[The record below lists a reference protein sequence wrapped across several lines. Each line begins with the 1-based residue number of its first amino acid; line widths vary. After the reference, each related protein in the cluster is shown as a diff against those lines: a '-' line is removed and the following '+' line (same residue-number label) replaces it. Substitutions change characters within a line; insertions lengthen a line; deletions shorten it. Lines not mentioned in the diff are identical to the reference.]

1 MLKFGLIMRYNKE
14 NGRRLIRPFLLF
26 YYSSTFFPQCGQ
38 KSGSAA
44 FGLNHSPQWG
54 HLSKAFCCI
63 RLRIRI
69 PTLTQMSHS
78 FIKIPPSKA
87 TATATR
93 RPILKIFMLS
103 LWFIKRASFYKIA
116 IIKIAMTART
126 LQTINAFPKKGFG
139 SSSFLSLLL
148 SARYP
153 PRERPTETN
162 IVPSIGKTEELLF
175 S

>member
-1 MLKFGLIMRYNKE
+1 MLKFGLIMRFNKE
-14 NGRRLIRPFLLF
+14 NGQISIRPFLLF
-26 YYSSTFFPQCGQ
+26 CYSSTFFPHFGQ

-44 FGLNHSPQWG
+44 LGLNHSPQWG

-69 PTLTQMSHS
+69 PTQSQRSQT

-87 TATATR
+87 TATAAK
-93 RPILKIFMLS
+93 RPMLKILLLS
-103 LWFIKRASFYKIA
+103 LWFIKRPSFYKIA
-116 IIKIAMTART
+116 IAKIAMTART
-126 LQTINAFPKKGFG
+126 LQMINAFPKKGLG

-162 IVPSIGKTEELLF
+162 IIPSIGKGFAVLF
-175 S
+175 

>member
-1 MLKFGLIMRYNKE
+1 MRFNNK
-14 NGRRLIRPFLLF
+14 NGRILIRPFLQLC
-26 YYSSTFFPQCGQ
+26 YSSTFFPHFGQ

-44 FGLNHSPQWG
+44 LGLNHSPQWG

-63 RLRIRI
+63 RLRTRG
-69 PTLTQMSHS
+69 PTQSQRSQT

-87 TATATR
+87 TATAAK
-93 RPILKIFMLS
+93 RPMLKIFLLS

-116 IIKIAMTART
+116 IAKIAMTART
-126 LQTINAFPKKGFG
+126 LQMINAFPKKGLG
-139 SSSFLSLLL
+139 SSPFLSLLL

-162 IVPSIGKTEELLF
+162 IIPSIGKGFAVLF
-175 S
+175 